1 MMECISLTS
10 EGRIAF
16 RLTTVITHGF
26 PIQQEIMLLEN
37 NIPRSSLPL
46 SVLFILATYS
56 CFNLVRFSNTLTGRY
71 LMSLKDKYLRSKGS
85 NFRLVFSSPKDPEN
99 KPLKRLS
106 ENELLG

>member
-16 RLTTVITHGF
+16 RLTTVITRGF